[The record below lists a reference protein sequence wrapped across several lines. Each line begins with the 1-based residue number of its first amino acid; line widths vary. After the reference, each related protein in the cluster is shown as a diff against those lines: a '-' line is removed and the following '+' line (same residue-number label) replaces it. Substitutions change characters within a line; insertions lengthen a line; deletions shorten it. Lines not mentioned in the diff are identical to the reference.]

1 MTPTPQLPGP
11 ADLTPP
17 PLGLPRLQLFLAD
30 MGRVARLALGLCIG
44 QLVVTVGA
52 IAMVIYLLQ
61 RPMQFGVLDAE
72 GNLILVPGT
81 PFPEAREL
89 HVIEAMLATTA
100 LLTRN
105 PRDFDQPEFL
115 QGMLSAKAFA
125 EAKKMREV
133 DAREF
138 NERQLHQKPQ
148 IARIDALA
156 NHRNEVQ
163 VQVTGEVSRW
173 GFLQQA
179 PFTDSIPFTLRLSLR
194 HNPDLLRRRQRPL
207 VIESFTLQYE
217 NPKR

>member
-1 MTPTPQLPGP
+1 MTPPPQLPSP

-17 PLGLPRLQLFLAD
+17 PIGLPRLQLFLAD

-52 IAMVIYLLQ
+52 LAMVIYLLQ
-61 RPMQFGVLDAE
+61 RPMLFVVLDPE
-72 GNLILVPGT
+72 GNVIPVPGA

-89 HVIEAMLATTA
+89 HVMEAMLATTA
-100 LLTRN
+100 LLSRN

-125 EAKKMREV
+125 EAKKMREA

-138 NERQLHQKPQ
+138 NERQIHQKPQ
-148 IARIDALA
+148 IARIDAIA
-156 NHRNEVQ
+156 NHRDQVQ
-163 VQVTGEVSRW
+163 VQVNGEVSRW

-217 NPKR
+217 NTKP

>member
-1 MTPTPQLPGP
+1 MTPPPQLPSP

-17 PLGLPRLQLFLAD
+17 PIGLPRLQLFLAD
-30 MGRVARLALGLCIG
+30 MGRVARLALAVCVG
-44 QLVVTVGA
+44 QNVVTFGAVG
-52 IAMVIYLLQ
+52 IVLYLLQ
-61 RPMQFGVLDAE
+61 RPILFVVMDPE
-72 GNLILVPGT
+72 GNVIPVPGA

-89 HVIEAMLATTA
+89 HVMEAMLATTA
-100 LLTRN
+100 LLSRN
-105 PRDFDQPEFL
+105 PRDFDQAEFL

-138 NERQLHQKPQ
+138 NERQIHQKPQ
-148 IARIDALA
+148 IARIDAIA
-156 NHRNEVQ
+156 NHRDQVQ